1 LAALAE
7 VSIAGATQTG
17 THGSGLAH
25 QCLAS
30 QLRSMQLVLANGTAV
45 TYQQGDPEWNALA
58 ISLGA
63 FGVITQM
70 ELTLVP
76 SYKVTPYVFLK

>member
-1 LAALAE
+1 
-7 VSIAGATQTG
+7 
-17 THGSGLAH
+17 
-25 QCLAS
+25 
-30 QLRSMQLVLANGTAV
+30 MQLVLANGTVA

-70 ELTLVP
+70 ELNLVP